1 MNPSNECEN
10 QCREYV
16 TTLLAPTEVGKKL
29 GVSMRHVNH
38 LGRALNL
45 GIMVAGG
52 RLYPPDDVRRMEE
65 HRASRRYGPGKS
77 PRKKAEEVQ
86 AETKQSKPIALSPA
100 YAAQVARMRGETE

>member
-1 MNPSNECEN
+1 MNPECEN

-77 PRKKAEEVQ
+77 PRKKADDVKEQ
-86 AETKQSKPIALSPA
+86 AKQSKPIALSPA

>member
-1 MNPSNECEN
+1 MNPECEN

-29 GVSMRHVNH
+29 GVSMRHVNE
-38 LGRALNL
+38 LGRLLNL

-52 RLYPPDDVRRMEE
+52 RLYPPEDVRQIEE
-65 HRASRRYGPGKS
+65 HRAKRKYGKGFS

-100 YAAQVARMRGETE
+100 YAAQVARMRGEAE